1 MSNLIENQKSDFLP
15 DQESSFLERQKKK
28 VQMVIKQMKL
38 NYDAYL
44 LLAPF
49 GIIFI
54 LFTLLPVVISVYYSF
69 TYYNILEKP
78 QFIGFQNYINLFV
91 NDDVF
96 LIALKNTFI
105 IAAIT
110 GFIGYFACF
119 FFAWLINELPPIP
132 KAIMVVVFY
141 APSISGAAFLIWS
154 IIFSGDAYGYLNAI
168 LLDLGLINAPIR
180 WLTNPDYMLAVVIIV
195 QLWMSLGAGFLSFVA
210 GFKMVDHSQYEAGYI
225 DGIKNRW
232 QELWYI
238 TFPSMRPQLMFG
250 AVMTITSSF
259 TVADVTAQLCGSP
272 STDYAAH
279 TILNHLND
287 YGGVRFDMGYACAI
301 ATILF
306 MTMLLLNQ
314 VIQKM
319 LNKLGQ

>member
-1 MSNLIENQKSDFLP
+1 M
-15 DQESSFLERQKKK
+15 
-28 VQMVIKQMKL
+28 KQVRL

-54 LFTLLPVVISVYYSF
+54 LFTLLPVVIALYYSF
-69 TYYNILEKP
+69 TYYNVLEP
-78 QFIGFQNYINLFV
+78 AQFIGFQNYINLFV

-110 GFIGYFACF
+110 GLIGYFACF

-132 KAIMVVVFY
+132 RAIMVIIFY
-141 APSISGAAFLIWS
+141 APSISGSAFLIWS

-168 LLDLGLINAPIR
+168 LLNLGLVNAPIK
-180 WLTNPDYMLAVVIIV
+180 WLTDPQYMLTVVIIV

-210 GFKMVDHSQYEAGYI
+210 GFKMVDQSQYEAGYI

-306 MTMLLLNQ
+306 ITMLVLNHI
-314 VIQKM
+314 IQK
-319 LNKLGQ
+319 LLHKLGR

>member
-1 MSNLIENQKSDFLP
+1 MNFVQ
-15 DQESSFLERQKKK
+15 QQKKK
-28 VQMVIKQMKL
+28 FLGVLKQVRL

-54 LFTLLPVVISVYYSF
+54 LFTLLPVVVALYYSF
-69 TYYNILEKP
+69 TYYNVLEP
-78 QFIGFQNYINLFV
+78 AQFIGFQNYINLFV

-110 GFIGYFACF
+110 GLIGYFACF

-132 KAIMVVVFY
+132 RSIMVLVFY
-141 APSISGAAFLIWS
+141 APSISGSAFLIWS

-168 LLDLGLINAPIR
+168 LLNLGLVNAPVR
-180 WLTNPDYMLAVVIIV
+180 WLTDPKYMLGVVIIV

-210 GFKMVDHSQYEAGYI
+210 GFKMVDQSQYEAGYI

-232 QELWYI
+232 QELWFI

-306 MTMLLLNQ
+306 ITMLTLNQ
-314 VIQKM
+314 IIQK
-319 LNKLGQ
+319 LLHKLGR

>member
-1 MSNLIENQKSDFLP
+1 
-15 DQESSFLERQKKK
+15 
-28 VQMVIKQMKL
+28 
-38 NYDAYL
+38 
-44 LLAPF
+44 
-49 GIIFI
+49 
-54 LFTLLPVVISVYYSF
+54 
-69 TYYNILEKP
+69 
-78 QFIGFQNYINLFV
+78 
-91 NDDVF
+91 
-96 LIALKNTFI
+96 
-105 IAAIT
+105 
-110 GFIGYFACF
+110 
-119 FFAWLINELPPIP
+119 IP
-132 KAIMVVVFY
+132 RSIMVLVFY
-141 APSISGAAFLIWS
+141 APSISGSAFLIWS

-168 LLDLGLINAPIR
+168 LLNLGLVNAPVR
-180 WLTNPDYMLAVVIIV
+180 WLTDPKYMLGVVIIV

-210 GFKMVDHSQYEAGYI
+210 GFKMVDQSQYEAGYI

-232 QELWYI
+232 QELWFI

-306 MTMLLLNQ
+306 ITMLTLNQ
-314 VIQKM
+314 IIQK
-319 LNKLGQ
+319 LLHKLGR

>member
-1 MSNLIENQKSDFLP
+1 MNFVQN
-15 DQESSFLERQKKK
+15 QKKK
-28 VQMVIKQMKL
+28 FLTTLKQVRL

-49 GIIFI
+49 GIIFV
-54 LFTLLPVVISVYYSF
+54 LFTLLPVVIAFYYSF
-69 TYYNILEKP
+69 TYYNILEP
-78 QFIGFQNYINLFV
+78 AQFIGFQNYINLFV

-105 IAAIT
+105 IASIT
-110 GFIGYFACF
+110 GIIGYFACF

-132 KAIMVVVFY
+132 RAIMVVVFY
-141 APSISGAAFLIWS
+141 APSISGSAFLIWS
-154 IIFSGDAYGYLNAI
+154 IIFSGDAYGYLNAM
-168 LLDLGLINAPIR
+168 LLNLGIINSPIK
-180 WLTNPDYMLAVVIIV
+180 WLTDSKYMLTVVVIV

-210 GFKMVDHSQYEAGYI
+210 GFKMVDQSQYEAGYI

-232 QELWYI
+232 QELWFI
-238 TFPSMRPQLMFG
+238 TFPAMRPQLMFG

-259 TVADVTAQLCGSP
+259 TVAEVTAQLCGSP

-306 MTMLLLNQ
+306 ITMLGLNQ

-319 LNKLGQ
+319 LTKLGR

>member
-1 MSNLIENQKSDFLP
+1 MNLEQNQKVDFM
-15 DQESSFLERQKKK
+15 QRQKSK
-28 VQMVIKQMKL
+28 ILYTLKQMRL

-44 LLAPF
+44 LMAPF
-49 GIIFI
+49 GIIFT
-54 LFTLLPVVISVYYSF
+54 LFTLLPVVIALYYSF
-69 TYYNILEKP
+69 TYYNILEP
-78 QFIGFQNYINLFV
+78 AQFIGFQNYINLFV

-110 GFIGYFACF
+110 GLVGYFACF

-132 KAIMVVVFY
+132 RAIMVVIFY
-141 APSISGAAFLIWS
+141 APSISGSAFLIWS
-154 IIFSGDAYGYLNAI
+154 IIFSGDAYGYLNAF
-168 LLDLGLINAPIR
+168 LLNLGLVNSPIK
-180 WLTNPDYMLAVVIIV
+180 WLTDPKYMLTVVIIV

-210 GFKMVDHSQYEAGYI
+210 GFKMVDQTQYEAGYI

-259 TVADVTAQLCGSP
+259 TVAEVTTQLCGSP

-306 MTMLLLNQ
+306 ITMLGLNQ
-314 VIQKM
+314 IIQKM
-319 LNKLGQ
+319 LTKLGR

>member
-1 MSNLIENQKSDFLP
+1 MNFVET
-15 DQESSFLERQKKK
+15 QKKK
-28 VQMVIKQMKL
+28 CLNVLKQVRL

-49 GIIFI
+49 GIVFI
-54 LFTLLPVVISVYYSF
+54 LFTLLPVVIALYYSF
-69 TYYNILEKP
+69 TYYNVLEP
-78 QFIGFQNYINLFV
+78 AQFIGFQNYINLFV

-96 LIALKNTFI
+96 LTALKNTFI
-105 IAAIT
+105 IASIT
-110 GFIGYFACF
+110 GLVGYFACF
-119 FFAWLINELPPIP
+119 FFAWLINELPPVP
-132 KAIMVVVFY
+132 RAIMVVIFY
-141 APSISGAAFLIWS
+141 APSISGSAFLIWS
-154 IIFSGDAYGYLNAI
+154 IIFSGDAYGYLNAM
-168 LLDLGLINAPIR
+168 LLNLGLINSPIK
-180 WLTNPDYMLAVVIIV
+180 WLTDPKYMLTVVIIV

-210 GFKMVDHSQYEAGYI
+210 GFKMVDQSQYEAGYI

-232 QELWYI
+232 QELWFI
-238 TFPSMRPQLMFG
+238 TFPAMRPQLMFG

-306 MTMLLLNQ
+306 ITMLGLNQ
-314 VIQKM
+314 IIQRL
-319 LNKLGQ
+319 LNKLGR